1 MARSILKTV
10 ISLGAAFAI
19 PVKVFPGAVV
29 KNVAF
34 NTLHAECN
42 SRLKQ
47 KRWCPTCDRE
57 VFSDEVYRA
66 YEYSSDNY
74 IAVSDEDLDNLPVEA
89 KHLIQLTAFVGEN
102 ELGREYVR
110 DTYWLEPE
118 AVSRKPYALLMRGL
132 RKRKAA
138 AVGTVVLR
146 NVERMAFLRATERG
160 IVLETAYWPDEVR
173 WEDMEQ
179 VPDVLFR
186 DEEIGLIDTVI
197 RRLSEPFNPA
207 AFKDTHREALL
218 DLIQARVEHNEL
230 APVAPVAVPKPTT
243 DLMAALKATL
253 AGIKPEAAVEEAAE
267 PEPAAE
273 EPAPAKR
280 TRKKSAAA

>member
-19 PVKVFPGAVV
+19 PVKVFPGAVE

-160 IVLETAYWPDEVR
+160 IILETVYWPDEVR
-173 WEDMEQ
+173 YDDMPQ
-179 VPDVLFR
+179 LPDVLFR
-186 DEEIGLIDTVI
+186 DEELGLIDTVI

-207 AFKDTHREALL
+207 AFKDTHRETLL
-218 DLIQARVEHNEL
+218 NLIAARAEKNEL
-230 APVAPVAVPKPTT
+230 APAAPIAVPKPTT

-253 AGIKPEAAVEEAAE
+253 AGLKPEDAAASLAE

-273 EPAPAKR
+273 EAAPAKR